1 MSPNTVASGVANPIW
16 NNVTP
21 DTLLIAYETGILTR
35 KVLKIPCTATV
46 ASAAPATPIFSA
58 PTSAK
63 SPAILTTHATPMRAN
78 GVLASPVRGTF
89 HRLR

>member
-46 ASAAPATPIFSA
+46 ASTAPA
-58 PTSAK
+58 
-63 SPAILTTHATPMRAN
+63 AILAPPENGAAATAKEYIPTAAIPETISPITSTATCNTHE
-78 GVLASPVRGTF
+78 G
-89 HRLR
+89 